1 MKTVVQSLIVNF
13 PQIPPNTASFTFE
26 TSNAL
31 GTFQF
36 TFKWLNGIWNGWATL
51 PSGEI
56 RPFGCIPDVI
66 SWVDFMDFGVF
77 IDSPLPV
84 IALNNLV
91 GKTTLYLLQWGI
103 D

>member
-13 PQIPPNTASFTFE
+13 PQIPPNTASLTFE

-91 GKTTLYLLQWGI
+91 GITTLYLLQWGI